1 MPRPLSDRAFG
12 WALAPVAG
20 IATLCPL
27 FVAGFV
33 AKSAAPVLFAV
44 GPLAFLSPGRWAPT
58 SGEYGVLPMVAGTLV
73 SSALAMAIAGP
84 AALAYGLHVN
94 VYAGRALASVARAAV
109 GVLAGIPSV
118 LYGLVAL
125 TALVPLLV
133 RDHPP
138 GLGLAVTAVTL
149 AAMVLPTAA
158 AGVDAAV
165 QQVDP
170 AGVLAVRALGLGAW
184 DAIRMVVVPSAAPGI
199 RSAMLL
205 GLGRA
210 LGETMAVLMVAGN
223 TVGWPSGPFTTFRT
237 LTGNVAVEM
246 AYAMGLH
253 RSALFATALLL
264 LALVAAL
271 VAIDAR
277 LGAQART

>member
-1 MPRPLSDRAFG
+1 MRRPLSDRAF
-12 WALAPVAG
+12 AFVLAPVAG
-20 IATLCPL
+20 VAALCPL
-27 FVAGFV
+27 FVAAFV
-33 AKSAAPVLFAV
+33 ANSAAPVLLAV
-44 GPLAFLSPGRWAPT
+44 GPQAFLGPGRWAPT
-58 SGEYGVLPMVAGTLV
+58 SGEYALVPMVAGTLV
-73 SSALAMAIAGP
+73 SSALALGIAGP

-94 VYAGRALASVARAAV
+94 LYAGRAFAGVARASV

-125 TALVPLLV
+125 TAVVPHLV

-165 QQVDP
+165 HQVDP
-170 AGVLAVRALGLGAW
+170 AGILAVRALGLGAW
-184 DAIRMVVVPSAAPGI
+184 DAVRAVVLPSAAPGI

-223 TVGWPSGPFTTFRT
+223 TVAWPSGPFTTFRT

-246 AYAMGLH
+246 SYAEGLH

-271 VAIDAR
+271 VALDAR
-277 LGAQART
+277 LTEGRA